1 MLPPVLEIYV
11 VWHPDD
17 AEGVQLADTL
27 LEHFRGTPY
36 SGLVGGAVEVYARS
50 APWGHDSDAPRPL
63 PCQLA
68 LPHDL
73 PAARVTAVLPVV
85 GVRLA
90 RAVEDLQSGWRTYLT
105 EIRAAAD
112 ASPEIVGVFPIR
124 LPGTVDGALIDVLGG
139 LQELDPESVEDR
151 TVLCREVSQAVAQI
165 VDDPFGNRL
174 TVFISH
180 TKRHSIAEEP
190 DYVDEVVDLVRST
203 IGDTHLRPYLDAADV
218 LPGSHWDQELRA
230 NAASCALLAIRTD
243 LYAGREWCQKEFLTA
258 KQHGMPV
265 VTLNAVR
272 DRDERGSFLMD
283 HVPTV
288 RYDDGDDDS
297 RRSSVEAALNLLV
310 DGALRRAIWNAQ
322 GEELRLGGI
331 DWAPPYAPE
340 PATTIRWLLENSA
353 RITEDHPILV
363 MHPDPPLGPD
373 ESEVI
378 DQLFE
383 VAGAAARV
391 DVVTPRT
398 YASRGGGTL

>member
-1 MLPPVLEIYV
+1 MLPPVLEVYV

-17 AEGVQLADTL
+17 AEGAQIADTL

-36 SGLVGGAVEVYARS
+36 SGLVGGAVEVYTRS
-50 APWGHDSDAPRPL
+50 APWGPGSDAPRPL
-63 PCQLA
+63 PCQVA

-105 EIRAAAD
+105 EIRAAVD
-112 ASPEIVGVFPIR
+112 AAPEIVGVFPIR
-124 LPGTVDGALIDVLGG
+124 LPGTVDGVLVDVLGD
-139 LQELDPESVEDR
+139 LQELDPESVDDPA
-151 TVLCREVSQAVAQI
+151 VLCREVSQAVAQI
-165 VDDPFGNRL
+165 VNDPFGDRL

-180 TKRHSIAEEP
+180 TKRHSIAEGP
-190 DYVDEVVDLVRST
+190 DYVDEIVDLVRST
-203 IGDTHLRPYLDAADV
+203 IGGTHLRPYLDAADV
-218 LPGSHWDQELRA
+218 LPGSDWDQELRA
-230 NAASCALLAIRTD
+230 SASSCALLAIRTD

-258 KQHGMPV
+258 KRHGMPV

-288 RYDDGDDDS
+288 RYDDRDDDS

-340 PATTIRWLLENSA
+340 PATAIRWLLENSA
-353 RITEDHPILV
+353 QVTEDDPILV

-373 ESEVI
+373 ESDVI
-378 DQLFE
+378 GQLFE